1 MKSQSRIP
9 NKIIERFKKIDS
21 ATVYSG
27 VFKLGLQGSQFPAGL
42 HEQASW
48 QNCFIK
54 GVKSMTPGKK
64 LVARAVTLRCVP
76 PRPDLLE
83 FTRKG
88 EFSPEYEAMGSC
100 GPGDVLVID
109 GMRDKGYSILGNIKT
124 RHLYIQNAEGL
135 VTDSA
140 IRDIDKISKD
150 YDLSVFAGDR
160 VATANRPAIEPY
172 EANVPIGCGGALV
185 MPGDLIVADDDGV
198 VVVPNQ
204 LVEEIIDWA
213 EEHEKVE
220 EFIMKLIDQE
230 NAPPGRY
237 YPISEETIKKFRK
250 SSE

>member
-88 EFSPEYEAMGSC
+88 EFSPEYEA
-100 GPGDVLVID
+100 
-109 GMRDKGYSILGNIKT
+109 N
-124 RHLYIQNAEGL
+124 
-135 VTDSA
+135 
-140 IRDIDKISKD
+140 SKE
-150 YDLSVFAGDR
+150 LN
-160 VATANRPAIEPY
+160 T
-172 EANVPIGCGGALV
+172 
-185 MPGDLIVADDDGV
+185 
-198 VVVPNQ
+198 
-204 LVEEIIDWA
+204 
-213 EEHEKVE
+213 
-220 EFIMKLIDQE
+220 
-230 NAPPGRY
+230 
-237 YPISEETIKKFRK
+237 
-250 SSE
+250 